1 MVSCGESSTSGDDV
15 AFRFLTSRFGEVM
28 FVTFTKRDVC
38 LRFLLSS
45 EAGKGKEG

>member
-15 AFRFLTSRFGEVM
+15 AFRFFTSRFGEVM